1 MKTLLLLLQLIAQ
14 CPTFTMT
21 GNYEEFTYCGEE
33 NEPYDPSI
41 PCGFN
46 TTYYTVEFEA
56 QMPYT
61 TINVT
66 SQMNYI
72 FAPTTPW
79 NFAHLQL
86 FDGCGGNQVWNTS
99 SGACAVGGNLAL
111 TGEHPAQNY
120 SVDLALPAGT
130 YILVFGYAS
139 IPEQFGCVTVGIGNP
154 TFLDLK
160 PEDHG
165 AGRNHWGEK
174 KQPRYTKVVIE
185 GRGVFIR
192 DNHTGEVYDL
202 RTRLTTERKPALR

>member
-46 TTYYTVEFEA
+46 TTYYTVQFEA
-56 QMPYT
+56 QQPYT

-99 SGACAVGGNLAL
+99 SGACAVGSNLAL

-120 SVDLALPAGT
+120 SVDLALPSGT
-130 YILVFGYAS
+130 YVLVFGYAS

-154 TFLDLK
+154 TFLDLQ

-165 AGRNHWGEK
+165 AGRNHWG
-174 KQPRYTKVVIE
+174 
-185 GRGVFIR
+185 
-192 DNHTGEVYDL
+192 
-202 RTRLTTERKPALR
+202 